1 MNFFVNRAIDCGIEN
16 YLLKKNNEK
25 YDKSHIFEVLVI
37 EMLVHIYGEINII
50 NPYKLKDSKSFTKNL
65 QLYGLSSKSV
75 YQFINLMDE
84 YYRWLSSTNK
94 KNDNVI
100 ERIKFILLQMVLNKV
115 SEKNLSS
122 IEVTY
127 YVRFFE
133 NKIIGLSETCQLM
146 GDDNVNFYR
155 MWKLKKGFIDSES
168 INFTYDLLLPDFFDE
183 KKYKEFGISLN
194 DMSKLSNETV
204 EKINNKIVVEDADTE
219 RKKNRFVIPLRLAI
233 SSGNGFV
240 DTLVLLSVMAT
251 EIMIGIIIAVSVM
264 KG

>member
-50 NPYKLKDSKSFTKNL
+50 NPYKLKDSKSFIKNL
-65 QLYGLSSKSV
+65 QLYGLSSKNV

-84 YYRWLSSTNK
+84 YYRWLSSSNK

-133 NKIIGLSETCQLM
+133 NKKTL
-146 GDDNVNFYR
+146 
-155 MWKLKKGFIDSES
+155 
-168 INFTYDLLLPDFFDE
+168 DFSRD
-183 KKYKEFGISLN
+183 
-194 DMSKLSNETV
+194 
-204 EKINNKIVVEDADTE
+204 
-219 RKKNRFVIPLRLAI
+219 
-233 SSGNGFV
+233 
-240 DTLVLLSVMAT
+240 
-251 EIMIGIIIAVSVM
+251 
-264 KG
+264 

>member
-37 EMLVHIYGEINII
+37 EMLIHIYGEINII
-50 NPYKLKDSKSFTKNL
+50 NPYKLKDSKSFIKNL

-84 YYRWLSSTNK
+84 YYRWLSSSNK

-122 IEVTY
+122 VEVTY

-133 NKIIGLSETCQLM
+133 NKIIGLSETCQ
-146 GDDNVNFYR
+146 
-155 MWKLKKGFIDSES
+155 LKKGFIDSES